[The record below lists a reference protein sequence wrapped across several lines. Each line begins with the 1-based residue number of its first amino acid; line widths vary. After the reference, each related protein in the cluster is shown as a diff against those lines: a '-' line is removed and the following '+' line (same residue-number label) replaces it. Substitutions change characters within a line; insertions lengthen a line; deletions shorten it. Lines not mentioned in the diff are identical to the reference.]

1 MKENIKTDNLA
12 KTIFY
17 KNEIK
22 ELIDKCNNEHWL
34 KLIYIFIND
43 LIM

>member
-1 MKENIKTDNLA
+1 MDKNNKTDNLGKA
-12 KTIFY
+12 AFY

-22 ELIDKCNNEHWL
+22 ELINKCNNEHWL
-34 KLIYIFIND
+34 KLIYIFINN